1 MAWDNEQLLDLKDKI
16 DTAKGKVSELNGQ
29 LQVLMNQLLNDWKC
43 KTVEEAEKKLKE
55 MDINITN
62 LERKIKKGTE
72 ELEQTVEENDNPTTS
87 E

>member
-1 MAWDNEQLLDLKDKI
+1 M
-16 DTAKGKVSELNGQ
+16 NGQ

>member
-72 ELEQTVEENDNPTTS
+72 ELEQSIEVEGEI
-87 E
+87 